1 MLKIRSAVC
10 FIQKNLQDWASEM
23 IYQLHRG
30 GGRVKTAGLGLSTLY
45 PREAKEYA
53 AGPSP
58 EGAARLRK
66 TIRTVQQE
74 PPAHLARAFFPDS
87 HNEIRHKLARTGLYR
102 PFLKT
107 DQGPAGTFL
116 PFVTAEDA
124 EMRRYRIAYREG
136 VAIPEVQ
143 LRDVLDTNPTLRR
156 VADRLRDDF
165 RDYRWDNC
173 MQGLEEIAREVGYD
187 RRSATVGR
195 GLFFFC
201 NASAAEQPITIPGPI
216 CTKIEALVNEVLRRV
231 EGKAAHAKAL
241 YRDGTPLNEALEF
254 AEFVEPL
261 PSVLYLQ
268 ADVYVTL
275 TGEVSIDQIQLPD
288 VGLFLTEVD
297 SRGHTIL
304 PQVQRIV
311 QELRAHTTEL
321 FGKIPAPAYLLTRPE
336 VLHSMEDTLEHL
348 EIQALLRMARE
359 ADLDLRVGTA
369 SDVPSLPRGAQAL
382 LLNVNPLRPEWEPLL
397 IRSARD
403 EIRCSPDPFL
413 KLLAPELTT
422 QRRQPVRGAQL
433 ERFLNAIRPGAQ
445 MGPKSYHAM
454 HGGIERIYRHGRY
467 ASDILHVEVPGEKSA
482 TPTLRHSVHSFMS
495 LFNTCKRNGFPD
507 LTIREVPMNWDNAVI
522 ESDTGP
528 HISAFR
534 FYFTRG
540 S

>member
-1 MLKIRSAVC
+1 
-10 FIQKNLQDWASEM
+10 M
-23 IYQLHRG
+23 IYRLHRS
-30 GGRVKTAGLGLSTLY
+30 GGRVKTAGLGLNTLY
-45 PREAKEYA
+45 PREAEEYA

-58 EGAARLRK
+58 EGAAKLRK
-66 TIRTVQQE
+66 TIRAVQQE
-74 PPAHLARAFFPDS
+74 PPAYLAKAFFPDS

-116 PFVTAEDA
+116 PFVTAEEA
-124 EMRRYRIAYREG
+124 QMRRYRIAHREG

-143 LRDVLDTNPTLRR
+143 LRGVLDSNPILRR
-156 VADRLRDDF
+156 IADRLRDDF
-165 RDYRWDNC
+165 RDYRWDDC
-173 MQGLEEIAREVGYD
+173 AQGLEEIAREVGYD
-187 RRSATVGR
+187 RRSASVGR

-201 NASAAEQPITIPGPI
+201 NASATEQPITIPGAI
-216 CTKIEALVNEVLRRV
+216 CTKIESLVNELLRRV

-241 YRDGTPLNEALEF
+241 YASGTPLHEALEL
-254 AEFVEPL
+254 AEFAEPL

-275 TGEVSIDQIQLPD
+275 AGEVSIDQIQLPD

-297 SRGHTIL
+297 AQGHTIL
-304 PQVQRIV
+304 PQVQKIV

-321 FGKIPAPAYLLTRPE
+321 FGKVPGPAYLLTRPE
-336 VLHSMEDTLEHL
+336 VLNSMEDTLEHL
-348 EIQALLRMARE
+348 EIQALQKMARE

-369 SDVPSLPRGAQAL
+369 SDVPNLPSGAQVL
-382 LLNVNPLRPEWEPLL
+382 LLNVDPLRPEWAALL
-397 IRSARD
+397 MRTARG

-422 QRRQPVRGAQL
+422 QRRQRVKGTQL

-454 HGGIERIYRHGRY
+454 HGGIERIYRYGGY

-482 TPTLRHSVHSFMS
+482 APTLRHSVHSFMS
-495 LFNTCKRNGFPD
+495 LYNTCKRNGFPD
-507 LTIREVPMNWDNAVI
+507 LTIREVPINWDNAVI
-522 ESDTGP
+522 ESDSGP

-540 S
+540 L